1 LNSPNKE
8 GKMVLII
15 DNYDSFTYNLAQY
28 LGELGVPVQ
37 VVRNDAITLEEIAAL
52 APSHIV
58 ISPGPGRPEQAGISM
73 EVIRRFAPE
82 VPILGVCLG
91 HQAIGAAFGG
101 RVIRAER
108 LMHGKVSLIY
118 HDGKGIFA
126 GLPSPFSATRY
137 HSLILDEPVP
147 ECLEVCART
156 AEGEIMAVRH
166 RSYPLVGVQFHP
178 ESFLTEHGHYLLR
191 NFLEL
196 NTTPFSHASAGISTS
211 TTKAMTI
218 RDAIAKV
225 LEGSSL
231 SEEEAQAAMTQIMH
245 GQATPAQIGAFL
257 IALRM
262 KGETVAE
269 IAGCARAM
277 RQSAVKVRPQRPDTL
292 VDTCGTGGDGM
303 GTFNISTAA
312 AFVVAG
318 AGQPVAKH
326 GNRSISSRCGS
337 ADVMEALGVQLDL
350 TAEQIAACIDEVGIG
365 FLFAP
370 LLHPAMKHAI
380 GPRRELGVR
389 TIFNLL
395 GPLTNPAGA
404 AVQVL
409 GVYDARLTETLAHVL
424 AALGCRAAFV
434 VHGAGGMDELTTCGP
449 NRISAVRNGHVETY
463 MLDPAELGLAHA
475 EPDALRG
482 GDAQE
487 NAALIRDILSGK
499 LHGPPRDVT
508 LLNAAAALVAAGR
521 AADFAAGIQLAR
533 HSIDSGAAQRVLAQM
548 VEFTRML

>member
-1 LNSPNKE
+1 
-8 GKMVLII
+8 MVLII

-37 VVRNDAITLEEIAAL
+37 VVRNDAITLEQIAAL

-73 EVIRRFAPE
+73 EVVRQFAPE
-82 VPILGVCLG
+82 IPILGVCLG

-101 RVIRAER
+101 QVVRARR
-108 LMHGKVSLIY
+108 LMHGKVSLIH

-137 HSLILDEPVP
+137 HSLILSEPVP
-147 ECLEVCART
+147 ECLEVCAR
-156 AEGEIMAVRH
+156 AGEGEIMAIHH
-166 RSYPLVGVQFHP
+166 RSYPVVGVQFHP
-178 ESFLTEHGHYLLR
+178 ESFLTEHGHYILR

-196 NTTPFSHASAGISTS
+196 NASQLSTASASVPMQP
-211 TTKAMTI
+211 TTNAMTI

-225 LEGSSL
+225 LEGCSL

-257 IALRM
+257 TALRL

-269 IAGCARAM
+269 ITGCARAM
-277 RQSAVKVRPQRPDTL
+277 RHSAVRVCPRRKDTL
-292 VDTCGTGGDGM
+292 VDTCGTGGDGT
-303 GTFNISTAA
+303 GTFNISTTA

-326 GNRSISSRCGS
+326 GNRSISSHCGS
-337 ADVMEALGVQLDL
+337 ADVMEALGLQLDL
-350 TAEQIAACIDEVGIG
+350 TAEQIAACIDEIGIG

-380 GPRRELGVR
+380 GPRRELGIR

-395 GPLTNPAGA
+395 GPLTNPARA

-409 GVYDARLTETLAHVL
+409 GVYDARLTETLAYVL

-449 NRISAVRNGHVETY
+449 NRISALRDGHIETY
-463 MLDPAELGLAHA
+463 TLDPIELGFARA
-475 EPDALRG
+475 DPQDLRG

-487 NAALIRDILSGK
+487 NAAIIRDILSGK
-499 LHGPPRDVT
+499 LQGAPRDVT
-508 LLNAAAALVAAGR
+508 LLNAAAALIAAGQ
-521 AADFAAGIQLAR
+521 ASDFGEGIQLAR
-533 HSIDSGAAQRVLAQM
+533 HSIDSGAAQRVLAQL

>member
-1 LNSPNKE
+1 
-8 GKMVLII
+8 MVLII

-28 LGELGVPVQ
+28 LGELGIPVQ
-37 VVRNDAITLEEIAAL
+37 VVRNDAITLDEIAAL

-58 ISPGPGRPEQAGISM
+58 ISPGPGRPEQAGISL

-101 RVIRAER
+101 QVVRAER
-108 LMHGKVSLIY
+108 LMHGKVSHIH

-126 GLPSPFSATRY
+126 GLPSPFRATRY
-137 HSLILDEPVP
+137 HSLILSEPLP

-156 AEGEIMAVRH
+156 DEGEIMAVRH

-178 ESFLTEHGHYLLR
+178 ESFLTEHGHHLLR

-196 NTTPFSHASAGISTS
+196 SAAPRSPVSVSVPAPT
-211 TTKAMTI
+211 AVAVMTM
-218 RDAIAKV
+218 RDALAK
-225 LEGSSL
+225 LLAGESL
-231 SEEEAQAAMTQIMH
+231 SEAEAQAAMTQIMH

-257 IALRM
+257 AALRV

-277 RQSAVKVRPQRPDTL
+277 RHSAIKVRPRRQDTL

-337 ADVMEALGVQLDL
+337 ADVMEALGVRLEL
-350 TAEQIAACIDEVGIG
+350 TAEQVAACIDEIGIG

-370 LLHPAMKHAI
+370 LFHPAMKHAI

-389 TIFNLL
+389 TIFNIL

-409 GVYDARLTETLAHVL
+409 GVYDASLTEPLAHVL

-449 NRISAVRNGHVETY
+449 NRISALRDGHVATY
-463 MLDPAELGLAHA
+463 TLDPAELGLARA
-475 EPDALRG
+475 APDDLRG

-499 LHGPPRDVT
+499 RQGAPRDVT

-521 AADFAAGIQLAR
+521 AADFAEGLRLAR
-533 HSIDSGAAQRVLAQM
+533 DSVDSGAAQRVLAQL
-548 VEFTRML
+548 VEFTRRL

>member
-1 LNSPNKE
+1 
-8 GKMVLII
+8 MVLII

-28 LGELGVPVQ
+28 LGELGVPVR

-58 ISPGPGRPEQAGISM
+58 ISPGPGRPEQAGISI
-73 EVIRRFAPE
+73 EVIRCFAPE

-91 HQAIGAAFGG
+91 HQAIGVAFGG
-101 RVIRAER
+101 QVIRAER
-108 LMHGKVSLIY
+108 LMHGKVSLIH

-137 HSLILDEPVP
+137 HSLILSEPVP

-156 AEGEIMAVRH
+156 PEGEIMAVRH

-178 ESFLTEHGHYLLR
+178 ESFLTEHGRYILR

-196 NTTPFSHASAGISTS
+196 NPSSLSTMPVSTPTQSAPNAI
-211 TTKAMTI
+211 TI

-225 LEGSSL
+225 LGGCSL
-231 SEEEAQAAMTQIMH
+231 SEEEAQDAMTQIMH

-277 RQSAVKVRPQRPDTL
+277 RHSAVRVRPRRQDIL
-292 VDTCGTGGDGM
+292 VDTCGTGGDGT

-409 GVYDARLTETLAHVL
+409 GVYDARLTETLACVL
-424 AALGCRAAFV
+424 AALGCHAAFV

-449 NRISAVRNGHVETY
+449 NRISALRDGHITTY
-463 MLDPAELGLAHA
+463 TFDPTELGLARA
-475 EPDALRG
+475 EPDDLRG

-487 NAALIRDILSGK
+487 NAALIRDILSGR
-499 LHGPPRDVT
+499 LQGAPREVT

-521 AADFAAGIQLAR
+521 AADFGEGIQLAR
-533 HSIDSGAAQRVLAQM
+533 YSIDSGAAQRVLAQL

>member
-1 LNSPNKE
+1 
-8 GKMVLII
+8 MVLII

-37 VVRNDAITLEEIAAL
+37 VVRNDAITLEEIAVL
-52 APSHIV
+52 KPSHIV
-58 ISPGPGRPEQAGISM
+58 ISPGPGRPEQAGISI

-91 HQAIGAAFGG
+91 HQAVGFAFGG
-101 RVIRAER
+101 QVIRAER
-108 LMHGKVSLIY
+108 LMHGKVSLIH

-137 HSLILDEPVP
+137 HSLILGEPVP

-156 AEGEIMAVRH
+156 TEGEIMAIRH

-178 ESFLTEHGHYLLR
+178 ESFLTEHGHYILR

-196 NTTPFSHASAGISTS
+196 SATSLAPASASTS
-211 TTKAMTI
+211 ASPVTKAITI
-218 RDAIAKV
+218 RDAVAKV
-225 LEGSSL
+225 LEGGSL
-231 SEEEAQAAMTQIMH
+231 SEEEAQAAMSQIMH

-257 IALRM
+257 TALRM

-277 RQSAVKVRPQRPDTL
+277 RQSAVQVRPRRQDTL
-292 VDTCGTGGDGM
+292 VDTCGTGGDGL
-303 GTFNISTAA
+303 GTFNISTAT

-337 ADVMEALGVQLDL
+337 ADVMEALGIQLDL

-389 TIFNLL
+389 TIFNIL

-424 AALGCRAAFV
+424 IALGCRAAFV

-449 NRISAVRNGHVETY
+449 NRISAVRNGHVETHI
-463 MLDPAELGLAHA
+463 LDPAELGLAHA
-475 EPDALRG
+475 EPDTLRG

-499 LHGPPRDVT
+499 LHGPPRDVV

-521 AADFAAGIQLAR
+521 AVDFAEGIQLAR
-533 HSIDSGAAQRVLAQM
+533 HSIDSGAAQRVLAQL

>member
-1 LNSPNKE
+1 MIL
-8 GKMVLII
+8 VI

-28 LGELGVPVQ
+28 LGELGASVHVA
-37 VVRNDAITLEEIAAL
+37 RNDAITLEDIAAL
-52 APSHIV
+52 RPSHIV
-58 ISPGPGRPEQAGISM
+58 ISPGPGTPEQAGISVD
-73 EVIRRFAPE
+73 VIKRFAAE
-82 VPILGVCLG
+82 IPILGVCLG
-91 HQAIGAAFGG
+91 HQAIGFAFGG
-101 RVIRAER
+101 QVVRAER
-108 LMHGKVSLIY
+108 LMHGKVSLIH

-137 HSLILDEPVP
+137 HSLILSEPLP
-147 ECLEVCART
+147 DCLEVCART

-166 RSYPLVGVQFHP
+166 RSYPVVGVQFHP
-178 ESFLTEHGHYLLR
+178 ESILTEHGHYLLR
-191 NFLEL
+191 SFLEI
-196 NTTPFSHASAGISTS
+196 SSAERAAPSSTLVQPL
-211 TTKAMTI
+211 TQATTI
-218 RDAIAKV
+218 REAIAA
-225 LEGSSL
+225 LLDGRSL
-231 SEEEAQAAMTQIMH
+231 SEEEAQSVMTQIMQ

-257 IALRM
+257 TAMRI

-269 IAGCARAM
+269 LTGCARAM
-277 RQSAVKVRPQRPDTL
+277 RYSAIHVRPRRQDIL
-292 VDTCGTGGDGM
+292 VDTCGTGGDGS

-326 GNRSISSRCGS
+326 GNRSISSRSGS

-350 TAEQIAACIDEVGIG
+350 TAEQLAACIDEVGIG

-389 TIFNLL
+389 TIFNVL

-409 GVYDARLTETLAHVL
+409 GVYTAALTEMLAQVL
-424 AALGCRAAFV
+424 ASLGCRAAFV
-434 VHGAGGMDELTTCGP
+434 VHGASGMDELTTCGP
-449 NRISAVRNGHVETY
+449 NRVSALRDGHIETY
-463 MLDPAELGLAHA
+463 TLDPTELGFAVA
-475 EPDALRG
+475 SPDDLRG

-487 NAALIRDILSGK
+487 NAAIIRGILSGT
-499 LHGPPRDVT
+499 LHGPPRDVV

-521 AADFAAGIQLAR
+521 VTNFDEGIRLAR
-533 HSIDSGAAQRVLAQM
+533 HSIDSGAAQRVLAQLI
-548 VEFTRML
+548 EFTHMV